1 MQKGDRARS
10 EEVLWSA
17 SQGSVTFTEMFFG
30 LCTACVCP
38 DSWMWRFDM
47 FFFFFSYKSQESSN
61 TKNWSKLESGIFV
74 SFSAM
79 LTAEFCFAVLFE
91 LKFSICL
98 TTGLGGEGCTKQ
110 VFAMGK
116 YTNV

>member
-1 MQKGDRARS
+1 MIRLAGQRDIHWD
-10 EEVLWSA
+10 VLWAVHS
-17 SQGSVTFTEMFFG
+17 
-30 LCTACVCP
+30 LCV
-38 DSWMWRFDM
+38 SWQLDVAFWHV
-47 FFFFFSYKSQESSN
+47 FFFFSYKSQESSN